1 MAVRLDVWSD
11 YLCPFCYL
19 EEPVLTRM
27 REEFGDQLAVRW
39 RAFELRPEPVPTL
52 PPRGEYLIDIWD
64 RAVYPMA
71 RDRGMKLTLPPA
83 QPRSRLALEAAE
95 CARAQ
100 GRFDEMH
107 HAIFRAFFEEG
118 RDIGQPEVLLEL
130 GESCGIEH
138 AVLEPALT
146 TAQYREKVLE
156 DEELASKLGLSGVP
170 AMLFRKG
177 GEPLEAARYL
187 SGAQPE
193 AIVRFTI
200 GELLEPRNH
209 E

>member
-27 REEFGDQLAVRW
+27 REEFGYRLAVHW

-52 PPRGEYLIDIWD
+52 PPRGEYLVNVWE

-71 RDRGMKLTLPPA
+71 HDRGMKLKLPPV

-95 CARAQ
+95 CAREQ
-100 GRFDEMH
+100 GRFDAMH
-107 HAIFRAFFEEG
+107 HAIFGAFFEAG
-118 RDIGQPEVLLEL
+118 RDIGQKEVLLEL
-130 GESCGIEH
+130 GESCGVERE
-138 AVLEPALT
+138 VLERALT
-146 TAQYREKVLE
+146 TGQYREKVLG
-156 DEELASKLGLSGVP
+156 DEELASELGLSGVP
-170 AMLFRKG
+170 AMLLRKD

-193 AIVRFTI
+193 AIVRYPI
-200 GELLEPRNH
+200 GELL
-209 E
+209 

>member
-27 REEFGDQLAVRW
+27 REEFGDRLAVHW

-52 PPRGEYLIDIWD
+52 PPRGEYLVDIWE

-71 RDRGMKLTLPPA
+71 HDRGMKLRLPPV

-95 CARAQ
+95 CAREQ
-100 GRFDEMH
+100 GRFDAMH
-107 HAIFRAFFEEG
+107 HAIFSAFFEEG
-118 RDIGQPEVLLEL
+118 RDIGQKKVLFEL
-130 GESCGIEH
+130 GESCGVERE
-138 AVLEPALT
+138 VLERALT
-146 TAQYREKVLE
+146 TGQYREKVLG
-156 DEELASKLGLSGVP
+156 DEELASELGLSGVP
-170 AMLFRKG
+170 AMLLRKD
-177 GEPLEAARYL
+177 GEPLEAARYF

-193 AIVRFTI
+193 AIVRCAI
-200 GELLEPRNH
+200 GELL
-209 E
+209 